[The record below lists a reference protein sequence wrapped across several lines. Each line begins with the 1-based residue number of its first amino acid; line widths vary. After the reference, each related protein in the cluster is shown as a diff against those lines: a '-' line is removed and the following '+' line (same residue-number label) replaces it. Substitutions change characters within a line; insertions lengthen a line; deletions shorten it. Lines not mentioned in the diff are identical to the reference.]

1 MKRVDQQMKKTIDS
15 EIKKLLSVLPLL
27 ELHDKR
33 RLYILNQISLLKR
46 IEKLD
51 NPTKIEVSTA
61 TTQSPLQEFLKRHKN
76 EEVTKKEKQRGK
88 YSKV

>member
-1 MKRVDQQMKKTIDS
+1 MKRLDQQMKKTIDS

-33 RLYILNQISLLKR
+33 RSNILNQIQLLKR

-61 TTQSPLQEFLKRHKN
+61 TTPSPLATFLKKHKN
-76 EEVTKKEKQRGK
+76 EEIAKKEKQRGK